1 MLSLW
6 LIDGLFKTDHY
17 ITSVWTQLFFPPGF
31 FNNFTFPPI
40 SIQRW
45 KYIPSLIKARE
56 YLGLYERQISGWI
69 KNTDVE
75 SNPGSTTFSVCE
87 LKQVA

>member
-1 MLSLW
+1 MYSMLKIYSKLYE
-6 LIDGLFKTDHY
+6 GK
-17 ITSVWTQLFFPPGF
+17 
-31 FNNFTFPPI
+31 
-40 SIQRW
+40 
-45 KYIPSLIKARE
+45 K